1 MRWTLEN
8 ASTDWRKHNKRK
20 FKKNICKENKEKRSC
35 IKCEFSWIN
44 CEGDCY
50 CKVKMNENC
59 CFVNLKAKRCKYFT
73 YDKEWEEGY
82 NMRIGDKI
90 KNHKTGETGI
100 LIKVEDIFPDI
111 EYTISMDDGQ
121 IKVVNNLFDYVK
133 ITGYPTK

>member
-20 FKKNICKENKEKRSC
+20 FKKSMRKENKERKSC
-35 IKCEFSWIN
+35 IKCKFSWID

-50 CKVKMNENC
+50 CKVKMNEYC
-59 CFVNLKAKRCKYFT
+59 YFVNLKAKKCKYFT
-73 YDKEWEEGY
+73 YNKEWEEGY

-90 KNHKTGETGI
+90 KNYKTGETGI
-100 LIKVEDIFPDI
+100 LIKVEDVFSDV